1 MPSSYQTHI
10 ANGNTTNFLFN
21 QIDGYLSTSFIK
33 VYLNGVLQ
41 TSGYSF
47 IDLSTVSPK
56 ISFST
61 APAATTVVTIKR
73 ETPKTSV
80 LFKSN
85 VVDFQDGSI
94 LTAKDLDRGVAGLLH
109 LIQESV
115 DSSLQALGLTF
126 DGTAWDA
133 ITKEI
138 KNLGEGSDLTSA
150 ATLGQVQT
158 LIDENSGSVPKV
170 GIPQAWDFEGD
181 GSTKDFS
188 LTNPEPA
195 AEVEEMFIVEVN
207 GTIIK
212 PTTDYTIDN
221 NTLSFTTAP
230 DNHSVIIVRNF
241 GFLKSVVDSVG
252 TSQIQDGAITSSKI
266 ADNSVLY
273 SKIQTVSSD
282 KLLGNPTGSTGNV
295 QEITCTSFART
306 LLDDVNAAAARSTL
320 VIPNTDVVTA
330 AQPANTLVGN
340 LTAGPALPASYAI
353 NGVSKNLL
361 VAGGETNIRNAFV
374 VIAEQDR
381 NRTLNG
387 TTFKL
392 PWSSDTVTQNT
403 FSNGV
408 FNGVNVPIGCRKF
421 KISWFFQTA
430 DSASCQTIYKSGWI
444 FGFNGASLHSQ
455 AVEIN
460 GSRLTSSTDLDTNTA
475 YLKLGAGASGGA
487 VVRTYTPTSQYTI
500 SSAQSRIVLGGCWS
514 EYCHG
519 SGQIGSNPT
528 VPNWTSG
535 NGFRFWGNS
544 NWWCADR
551 SRNKWV
557 FDTTSI
563 TEAVRSPSSINAN
576 QYSQF
581 FKNSGHVSFDP
592 SNGNVFD
599 GTTLTITG
607 VFRQLYGLEY
617 SGTQPYGVIPNAT
630 SNLLPNGTTLQASA
644 LNISDSV
651 FSYCVLNYSFE
662 L

>member
-1 MPSSYQTHI
+1 MPSSYQTHV
-10 ANGNTTNFLFN
+10 ANGNTTNFSFS

-41 TSGYSF
+41 NSGYSF
-47 IDLSTVSPK
+47 IDLSTVTPK

-61 APAATTVVTIKR
+61 APTATTVVTIKR

-80 LFKSN
+80 LFKNN

-115 DSSLQALGLTF
+115 DSSIQALGLTF
-126 DGTAWDA
+126 DGNAWDA
-133 ITKEI
+133 INKEI
-138 KNLGEGSDLTSA
+138 KNLGEGSDFGSA
-150 ATLGQVQT
+150 ATLGQVQA
-158 LIDENSGSVPKV
+158 LIDENSGNVPKV
-170 GIPQAWDFEGD
+170 GIPQAWDFVGD
-181 GSTKDFS
+181 GTTKEFS
-188 LTNPEPA
+188 LTNPDPA
-195 AEVEEMFIVEVN
+195 AQVEEMFIVEVN
-207 GTIIK
+207 GTISK
-212 PTTDYTIDN
+212 PITDYTINN
-221 NTLSFTTAP
+221 NTLSFGAAP
-230 DNHSVIIVRNF
+230 ANNSSIVVRNF

-273 SKIQTVSSD
+273 SKIQTVASD

-306 LLDDVNAAAARSTL
+306 LLDDVSAAAARSTL
-320 VIPNTDVVTA
+320 VIPNTDVVA
-330 AQPANTLVGN
+330 APQPPNTLVGN
-340 LTAGPALPASYAI
+340 LASNSAIPVSNAI

-361 VAGGETNIRNAFV
+361 VANGETNIRNAFV
-374 VIAEQDR
+374 VIAKQDR
-381 NRTLNG
+381 NRTLNSN
-387 TTFKL
+387 TFEL

-403 FSNGV
+403 FTSGV
-408 FNGVNVPIGCRKF
+408 FSGVTIPVGCRKF
-421 KISWFFQTA
+421 KISWFFQT
-430 DSASCQTIYKSGWI
+430 DNSASCQNIYKSGWI

-460 GSRLTSSTDLDTNTA
+460 ASRLTSSTDIDSDTA
-475 YLKLGAGASGGA
+475 YLKLGAGASGGQ

-500 SSAQSRIVLGGCWS
+500 SGSSSRIVLGGCWS

-519 SGQIGSNPT
+519 DGQVVGSPP

-563 TEAVRSPSSINAN
+563 TEAVRNPSSISAN
-576 QYSQF
+576 QYSQH
-581 FKNSGHVSFDP
+581 FKNSGHVSFDA
-592 SNGNVFD
+592 SNGNVYD
-599 GTTLTITG
+599 NTTLTING
-607 VFRQLYGLEY
+607 VFRQVYGLEY
-617 SGTQPYGVIPNAT
+617 SGTQPYGRIPSAT
-630 SNLLPNGTTLQASA
+630 SGLLLTGNTLQASV